1 MPGIVTSL
9 RLSLG
14 SEALGFALLGPFFFK
29 TSRLLLALVPES
41 TLRDSFLIVD
51 GGRVC
56 QEQADI
62 TLHPSFFHT
71 LRKSGQA
78 STPISFLIF

>member
-9 RLSLG
+9 RFSLD
-14 SEALGFALLGPFFFK
+14 SEALGFALLGSIFFK
-29 TSRLLLALVPES
+29 TSRLLLALMPES

-56 QEQADI
+56 QGQADI
-62 TLHPSFFHT
+62 TLYPSLPSH
-71 LRKSGQA
+71 
-78 STPISFLIF
+78 FL